1 MTTVLPDGHFFR
13 RESGRLVA
21 TLTRILGV
29 QHLALVEDAVQ
40 ETLASAVE
48 LWAFRGLPDNASAWL
63 TTVARNRAI
72 SLLRRERTARRFA
85 PEMGRLAD
93 EEMSGPEPQ
102 GHLPAALAD
111 DELRMMFSCSHPD
124 ISEDA
129 QVALVLSLLCGFS
142 AQEVAGA
149 FLVSRAAMEKRLS
162 RAKKVLS
169 GTATLFDLGAREFD
183 ARLAAVLRALY
194 LLFSE
199 GYHGACPDAV
209 VRFDLCQEAMRLV
222 ALLVEHTPAATP
234 STHALAALMCLHAA
248 RLPTRLDEAGDLT
261 DLTRQD
267 RTRWDAGLI
276 ARGLALLEASARGE
290 VLSEYHLEAG
300 IAATHALAPSAEQTP
315 WEEIVR
321 LYDALLQIPPLAG
334 HRPEP
339 RSGSRRARRTG
350 ARPRGA
356 EVDRRG
362 RAALELSLLSRSAGR
377 ARAPSGA
384 GGRGAEASPGRAAA
398 GTELRRTPFPR
409 AAALRLRGPAPSRA
423 RRSRSGRHLTFSQPR
438 AWSGRP
444 PRPVDRR
451 PGAATSGPRRPP

>member
-1 MTTVLPDGHFFR
+1 VTTVLPDGHFFR

-85 PEMGRLAD
+85 PEIGRLAD

-111 DELRMMFSCSHPD
+111 DELRMIFSCSHPD

-209 VRFDLCQEAMRLV
+209 VRLDLCQEAMRLV

-290 VLSEYHLEAG
+290 VISEYHLEAG

-321 LYDALLQIPPLAG
+321 LYDALLQIRPSPVIALNRAVALAEHAG
-334 HRPEP
+334 PERGLEAL
-339 RSGSRRARRTG
+339 RSIA
-350 ARPRGA
+350 GA
-356 EVDRRG
+356 ERLSSYPFYP
-362 RAALELSLLSRSAGR
+362 AALGELELRLGR
-377 ARAPSGA
+377 V
-384 GGRGAEASPGRAAA
+384 AEARKHLG
-398 GTELRRTPFPR
+398 
-409 AAALRLRGPAPSRA
+409 AALRLARNSAERRFLERRLCACEAPPAAGLEGPDPA
-423 RRSRSGRHLTFSQPR
+423 RT
-438 AWSGRP
+438 
-444 PRPVDRR
+444 
-451 PGAATSGPRRPP
+451 